1 VSGVGPLPEA
11 LAPEARALYERDLR
25 SVAGIEK
32 LRFFP
37 LAVVEGSGCWLLEA
51 GGRRLLDLTSTWTAA
66 GLGHGHPA
74 VAEAVARASRAP
86 AGAGG
91 LSAVHPDSVGLAED
105 LLAVVPGEGERR
117 VYLGHAGSDA
127 NDVAIRAARFAT
139 GRRRV
144 VAFEHSYHGGLGIAM
159 GVSGVHVDAGSAS
172 PDPDSVFVPYP
183 NPYRPPIAS
192 PGEAPTEAPA
202 EAPVRQSLDA
212 VEHALAAG
220 DVACVI
226 VEPILSD
233 GGLVVPPE
241 GFLAQL
247 QTICRRHDSLMICD
261 EVKVGLGRPGLLH
274 AFEVDGIVPDMVTF
288 GKVLGNGL
296 PLSAAVGPA
305 WVLDGPPAAAL
316 LTTAGNP
323 VCTAA
328 GRAVLRTLIE
338 DDLPARAKA
347 AGERLRAG
355 LTRLALDQ
363 VGEVRGRGLAIG
375 VELVAD
381 RRTKEPDR
389 MLAAKTVYRAFELGV
404 VVYYVGGNVLEVT
417 PPLVISDDE
426 VDQAVDLLGCAIADA
441 AAGKVADE
449 TIAPYAGW

>member
-1 VSGVGPLPEA
+1 MSGAEALPEE

-37 LAVVEGSGCWLLEA
+37 LAVLEGSGCWLVEA

-91 LSAVHPDSVGLAED
+91 LSAVHPDSVGLAEE
-105 LLAVVPGEGERR
+105 LLAIVPGEGERR

-139 GRRRV
+139 KKRRV
-144 VAFEHSYHGGLGIAM
+144 VAFEHSYHGGLGTAM
-159 GVSGVHVDAGSAS
+159 GVSGVHVDAGSA
-172 PDPDSVFVPYP
+172 PADPDSIFVPYP
-183 NPYRPPIAS
+183 NPYRPPT
-192 PGEAPTEAPA
+192 APKGLDPTDAA
-202 EAPVRQSLDA
+202 VRQSLDA
-212 VEHALAAG
+212 VERALEDG
-220 DVACVI
+220 DVACVM

-233 GGLVVPPE
+233 GGLVVPPG

-247 QTICRRHDSLMICD
+247 QAICRRHDTLMVSD

-274 AFEVDGIVPDMVTF
+274 AFEVDGVVPDMVTF

-328 GRAVLRTLIE
+328 GRAVLRTLVE

-355 LTRLALDQ
+355 LARLGLDQ
-363 VGEVRGRGLAIG
+363 VGDVRGRGLAIG

-389 MLAAKTVYRAFELGV
+389 KLAAKTVYRAFELGA

-417 PPLVISDDE
+417 PPLVISDEE
-426 VDQAVDLLGCAIADA
+426 VDHAVDLLGSAIADA

-449 TIAPYAGW
+449 TVAPYAGW